1 MGLGLSSSD
10 EPHPPFSLA
19 AYIMEK
25 VAAEEEK
32 NPASQPT
39 NQQTYKYSKQTDRQ
53 TNRSWF

>member
-1 MGLGLSSSD
+1 MCIGLSSSD

-39 NQQTYKYSKQTDRQ
+39 NQQTYKYSKQTDKQ
-53 TNRSWF
+53 TN